1 MASWR
6 WWPATKPSPAPP
18 WRWWRPPGGIR
29 GRRAPLCR
37 HPVGSGR
44 IGQIIAVFEV
54 KKDIPSRIL
63 HGKILPPLHRRND
76 GVSTCPERFTIRK
89 SAYLQRNPLGRRA
102 GEGRNHG
109 SLHFLVGRRGGQR
122 IADAIPGRC
131 VL

>member
-1 MASWR
+1 MGSNGNGLGDGLPLL
-6 WWPATKPSPAPP
+6 PAAM
-18 WRWWRPPGGIR
+18 
-29 GRRAPLCR
+29 
-37 HPVGSGR
+37 VGETSR
-44 IGQIIAVFEV
+44 LHSQSV
-54 KKDIPSRIL
+54 PSRIL
-63 HGKILPPLHRRND
+63 HDKILAPWRRRND

-89 SAYLQRNPLGRRA
+89 SAYLQRTPLGRRS